1 VKNAAEPTDATES
14 APGTVRERMQEL
26 AEPMRKSLERPVE
39 QVSRYSTWVQSLRIY
54 RVVRRFVANDG
65 NLLSAGM
72 SYRAMFAIFAALWVG
87 FAVTGLWL
95 QGSPRLLH
103 ALVDIINQAVPGLI
117 GPDGVVPEDVLL
129 GIGATLGWTT
139 LAAAIGL
146 LWTATSWLNATRRAV
161 RAMFDLRLVRI
172 NLVVARLGDFGLALG
187 FGVVLVIAAGL
198 SVASANILNTLLDW
212 FGIQST
218 SFWSQ
223 ASVACVTFVIV
234 SAMDVLAL
242 GTMFRVLSRVAIP
255 WRSLIVGSALGGI
268 SLSVLSTISGLV
280 LGGASRNPLL
290 ASFTVFFG
298 LLIWF
303 NLVCRVILLS
313 ASWIAVG
320 MSDRGISPRRL
331 TPEQLELERA
341 AEERAARIL
350 VAEADVQHAE
360 SEVARARGI
369 TRMLARRRLA
379 RAQATLAEFAE
390 DTEASVADT

>member
-1 VKNAAEPTDATES
+1 
-14 APGTVRERMQEL
+14 
-26 AEPMRKSLERPVE
+26 
-39 QVSRYSTWVQSLRIY
+39 
-54 RVVRRFVANDG
+54 
-65 NLLSAGM
+65 
-72 SYRAMFAIFAALWVG
+72 
-87 FAVTGLWL
+87 
-95 QGSPRLLH
+95 
-103 ALVDIINQAVPGLI
+103 
-117 GPDGVVPEDVLL
+117 
-129 GIGATLGWTT
+129 
-139 LAAAIGL
+139 
-146 LWTATSWLNATRRAV
+146 
-161 RAMFDLRLVRI
+161 
-172 NLVVARLGDFGLALG
+172 
-187 FGVVLVIAAGL
+187 
-198 SVASANILNTLLDW
+198 
-212 FGIQST
+212 
-218 SFWSQ
+218 
-223 ASVACVTFVIV
+223 
-234 SAMDVLAL
+234 
-242 GTMFRVLSRVAIP
+242 MFRVLSRVAIP